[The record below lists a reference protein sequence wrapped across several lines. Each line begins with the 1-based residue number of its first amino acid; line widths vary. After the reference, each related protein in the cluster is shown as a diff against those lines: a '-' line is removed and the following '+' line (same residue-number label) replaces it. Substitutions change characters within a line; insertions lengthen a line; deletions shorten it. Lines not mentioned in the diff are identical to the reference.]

1 MEKKKLYYTVEKELQ
16 DIDGFEGTT
25 GNKKILVYD
34 IVDNKPKQL
43 LEIDSFNEDNSEDS
57 IYHIL
62 DEHMNGEVSKE
73 DKIDLGVNVDDIE
86 FVQL

>member
-1 MEKKKLYYTVEKELQ
+1 MEKKKIYYTVEKELQ
-16 DIDGFEGTT
+16 DIDGIGETT

-34 IVDNKPKQL
+34 IVNNKPEQL

-62 DEHMNGEVSKE
+62 DAHMSGEVDEE
-73 DKIDLGVNVDDIE
+73 DKIDLGVNIDDIE